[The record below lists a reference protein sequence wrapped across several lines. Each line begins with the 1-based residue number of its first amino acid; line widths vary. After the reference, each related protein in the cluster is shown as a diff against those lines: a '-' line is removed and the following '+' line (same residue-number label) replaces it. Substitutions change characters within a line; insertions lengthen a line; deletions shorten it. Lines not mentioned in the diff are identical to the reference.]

1 MPTSADL
8 MRLARACA
16 DRVSLPRQSRLFPS
30 FSEVE
35 EQCGE
40 EYEDL
45 LQALHED
52 EIFEAADLDEQERLV
67 EAIRSALTDAH
78 EPLVESL
85 VDNQAAQVWLQQEGA
100 FHLGVA
106 VGLKLAQAGHRLP
119 AAGEE
124 DDEPDLD
131 AREQEDAARF
141 GAHRTDPNYGYDE
154 DDEDDEDDTDTED
167 DDPNRRRH

>member
-16 DRVSLPRQSRLFPS
+16 DRVSLPRQSRQFPS

-35 EQCGE
+35 EQCGD

-52 EIFEAADLDEQERLV
+52 EIYEAADLDEQERLV
-67 EAIRSALTDAH
+67 EAIRAALA
-78 EPLVESL
+78 EARQPLIESL

-106 VGLKLAQAGHRLP
+106 IGLRLAQAGHRVP
-119 AAGEE
+119 AASE
-124 DDEPDLD
+124 DADEPDLD
-131 AREQEDAARF
+131 AREQEDVARF
-141 GAHRTDPNYGYDE
+141 GAHRADPNYGYDE
-154 DDEDDEDDTDTED
+154 DEAEGEED
-167 DDPNRRRH
+167 DDPDRRRH

>member
-16 DRVSLPRQSRLFPS
+16 DRISLPRQPRQFPS

-40 EYEDL
+40 EYEKL
-45 LQALHED
+45 LQLLAED
-52 EIFEAADLDEQERLV
+52 EVFEAADVDEQERLV
-67 EAIRSALTDAH
+67 EALRSALS
-78 EPLVESL
+78 ESRQPLMESL

-106 VGLKLAQAGHRLP
+106 IGLRLAQAGHRLP
-119 AAGEE
+119 AIDE
-124 DDEPDLD
+124 DDAEAEVDE
-131 AREQEDAARF
+131 REREDTMRF
-141 GAHRTDPNYGYDE
+141 GRHRTDPNYLYDE
-154 DDEDDEDDTDTED
+154 DDEDDDEDDED
-167 DDPNRRRH
+167 DDSGEPQKH

>member
-1 MPTSADL
+1 MPTSAEL

-16 DRVSLPRQSRLFPS
+16 DRVSLPRQSRQFPS

-45 LQALHED
+45 LLALHED
-52 EIFEAADLDEQERLV
+52 EIFEAADLEEQERLV
-67 EAIRSALTDAH
+67 ETIRGALA
-78 EPLVESL
+78 EARQPLIESL

-106 VGLKLAQAGHRLP
+106 VGLRLAQAGHRLP
-119 AAGEE
+119 AAGED

-131 AREQEDAARF
+131 EREQEDAARF

-154 DDEDDEDDTDTED
+154 DDDEEEEDW
-167 DDPNRRRH
+167 DPDHQVR

>member
-16 DRVSLPRQSRLFPS
+16 DRVSLPRQPRQFPS

-40 EYEDL
+40 QYEAL
-45 LQALHED
+45 LQVLHED
-52 EIFEAADLDEQERLV
+52 EVFEAADLDAQERLV
-67 EAIRSALTDAH
+67 QAIRDGLSDSRQ
-78 EPLVESL
+78 PLIESL

-106 VGLKLAQAGHRLP
+106 IGLRLAQAGHRVPDVGEADDP
-119 AAGEE
+119 AEI
-124 DDEPDLD
+124 DE
-131 AREQEDAARF
+131 REREDALRF
-141 GAHRTDPNYGYDE
+141 GRHRTDPNYMYDE
-154 DDEDDEDDTDTED
+154 DQEDEDEEEEDDKDKK
-167 DDPNRRRH
+167 RRH